1 MYDVYIK
8 NYKSGNSIVTTET
21 KIFGVPLNNDTIGF
35 PVSRPNVKCSEDNA
49 DSFDFSMENT
59 SPYYDAF
66 LELKTLLRVE
76 YDGDTIFDGRVLT
89 IDGST
94 IYQTKTVHCEGS
106 FGYMNDSQYE
116 GIQEKRKSKITWS
129 EYYNR
134 LINNHNTMVGTDNP
148 EKVITRG
155 TVTIDGST
163 TFTPTTETRQ
173 YEPSSWT
180 KTSSLI
186 SSLVSEFGGHIRTR
200 YQNGTRYLD
209 WYKYYARDLGVNRP
223 TVEVGVNIVDL
234 STSDSNIDNLFTYCI
249 PIGASNSNG
258 EPVYVDGYVYTDKNG
273 NQHTH
278 SGKAVPVSI
287 IRDLYTDSQLNDDF
301 HNASDYS
308 SAKANYGSIYRPE
321 NFGGAKTKEQ
331 LWNFMKEWIKNCYFG
346 LATSFTV
353 RGYDIH
359 ITDPAKSKILVGDC
373 VNVKYYIV
381 ENGVKTFVTKRLV
394 CKAVTYD
401 LFNPENNSYT
411 FGIPGEI
418 LKRTYSEGRKSASE
432 QLTGGG
438 GGGGGGDGNQY
449 ELTFLDIARKIQ
461 AAAGESDVYGGNA
474 AMDSFLANGPC
485 FGTVS
490 LYDPAE
496 LPSDEDPPNPRAHPE
511 LAFQANIV
519 GKLTHSGATKWIAVS
534 DRMLC
539 AFMNVRPD
547 RDEAQPVA
555 FIYERYS
562 KSNKYPGYTAQ
573 EPIQVANDGIEVL
586 KNLGLKLYNDGGLKV
601 VVQKTTGLFD
611 TVVNLGANL
620 VDGLSGFL
628 GLKGPTS
635 GLNVSTDGD
644 NDNSKKIVIDAA
656 TAAINLGSVIAGSLA
671 SKLFLD
677 GLNGKAKVGKKQNNA
692 WEVLLNETITYEDD
706 QGVIHTEPG
715 FVVCNDI
722 NIPSIPS
729 FKTKLA
735 IVDTLIANSATIGQ
749 LNAANARIATLEA
762 DAITARNL
770 RASIANI
777 PNLAAQNISA
787 NNVQIN
793 VGGIYGD
800 LSNSIMN
807 LRLVEVTGGYQ
818 IWGAKFNGDIVKTET
833 FNSAT
838 QLSGSWSGNTY
849 TVRATPQGDEI
860 STQTFVSMPTWGT
873 DDDKGKATVS
883 FYYFQDGERVEILP
897 ATINCNAKLQEK
909 GPGSTKIISNG
920 TYYPTDDKIG
930 FKYVVVDVAGGGDY
944 DAGWAAAV
952 AKIAWPSSGT
962 SNSYIEIAYPPSE
975 VDGDSLN
982 RVYAILND
990 GNNAVKLSSNGTT
1003 YARFEHGKYSAGYT
1017 AGWEVAVA
1025 KIVWPS
1031 SGTSN
1036 SYIEIAYPPSE
1047 VDGDSLNRVYAI
1059 LNDGNNAV
1067 KLSSNGT
1074 AYARFEHGKYDAGW
1088 AAARGKITWPG
1099 AGTSGSMNI
1108 KYPPSTVDGSASTKT
1123 YSITNDGNNAV
1134 KLNDTSDGTVVAKFT
1149 HNKYDAGWASARGKI
1164 AWPSAGITGSMNIKY
1179 PPSTVDGS
1187 ASTKTYSITNDGDN
1201 AVKLNDTSDG
1211 TVVAKFTHN
1220 KYSAGVTEGKNACGL
1235 SISTND
1241 AKIKLNKSSNTVTE
1255 VSIVLNLGSVNAQGK
1270 RTVKVTANTT
1280 DLLSNVIQDYK
1291 NAWELA
1297 QGLVTLPAE
1306 GSKATFI
1313 FKYPSATIGETNAV
1327 STTYTIANDGNN
1339 AVKVYS
1345 GGVTVGKI
1353 THGKYDAGWKAAR
1366 DKITWPG
1373 AGTTGSMNIKY
1384 PPSTVDGSASTKT
1397 YSITN
1402 DGNNAVKLNDTS
1414 DGTVVAKFTHNKY
1427 SAGYD
1432 AGNAAGYSSGVT
1444 DGKNAVGLT
1453 ISTSDTKIKRNQSSN
1468 TLTEVKISQDLGS
1481 VGSDKKRT
1489 IKVKANT
1496 TVLLTNVITDY
1507 LDGYNA
1513 GLTAGKSNFVDWLS
1527 TASNRGVWFDY
1538 TTERGSN
1545 YASSLAPSYPE
1556 SGKRRYIYAFFNESS
1571 SGPSHT
1577 IKANTWYVPEP
1588 WLFTA
1593 SGEGTYHQGDLTA
1606 GSYICI
1612 GARGYA
1618 NDGSYAN
1625 WANPAYT
1632 WKVPSGSSPAYS
1644 VVIKGKGNDA
1654 TSASGG
1660 VFTGYTTHYVSSMP
1674 ARRNQAYQYILFTVD
1689 GKKHAFYW

>member
-8 NYKSGNSIVTTET
+8 NYKSGNSIITTET
-21 KIFGVPLNNDTIGF
+21 KIFGVPLNDDTIGF
-35 PVSRPNVKCSEDNA
+35 PVSRPNVKGSEDNA

-59 SPYYDAF
+59 SPYYDSF

-331 LWNFMKEWIKNCYFG
+331 LWNFMKEWMKNCYFG

-359 ITDPAKSKILVGDC
+359 ITDPTKAKILVGDC

-438 GGGGGGDGNQY
+438 GGGGGGDDKQY

-461 AAAGESDVYGGNA
+461 DAAGESEVYGGNA
-474 AMDSFLANGPC
+474 AMDSFLANGQC
-485 FGTVS
+485 SGSVW

-511 LAFQANIV
+511 IAFQANIV
-519 GKLTHSGATKWIAVS
+519 GKLTHSGATKWIAIS

-547 RDEAQPVA
+547 RDEAQPVS

-562 KSNKYPGYTAQ
+562 KSHKYPGYNSKY
-573 EPIQVANDGIEVL
+573 EPIQLANDELEVV
-586 KNLGLKLYNDGGLKV
+586 KNLGLKLYNDGGLKIVAEKTV
-601 VVQKTTGLFD
+601 VGVFD
-611 TVVNLGANL
+611 TVVNIGTNL
-620 VDGLSGFL
+620 VDRLSGFL
-628 GLKGPTS
+628 GLKGPKS
-635 GLNVSTDGD
+635 GLKVSTDGD
-644 NDNSKKIVIDAA
+644 NNGSKQVNIDAESN
-656 TAAINLGSVIAGSLA
+656 TLTLGDIINNVLHPKVEV
-671 SKLFLD
+671 D
-677 GLNGKAKVGKKQNNA
+677 GDAGKAKVGKKQNDA

-735 IVDTLIANSATIGQ
+735 IVDTLIANSATIGE
-749 LNAANARIATLEA
+749 LNAAKARIATLEA
-762 DAITARNL
+762 DAITTRNL

-838 QLSGSWSGNTY
+838 QLSGSWSGNAY
-849 TVRATPQGDEI
+849 TVTANPQGNEI
-860 STQTFVSMPTWGT
+860 STQVFVSTPTWGT
-873 DDDKGKATVS
+873 GDNKGKATVS
-883 FYYFQDGERVEILP
+883 FYYFQNGNRVEILP
-897 ATINCNAKLQEK
+897 AVINCNAKLQEK
-909 GPGSTKIISNG
+909 GPGSVKITSNG
-920 TYYPTDDKIG
+920 TYTPTDDNIG
-930 FKYVVVDVAGGGDY
+930 FKYVEVDVSGGGSGQY

-952 AKIAWPSSGT
+952 AKLSWPGAGSSD
-962 SNSYIEIAYPPSE
+962 NFKVYYPPDT
-975 VDGDSLN
+975 VDG
-982 RVYAILND
+982 
-990 GNNAVKLSSNGTT
+990 NAVYK
-1003 YARFEHGKYSAGYT
+1003 
-1017 AGWEVAVA
+1017 
-1025 KIVWPS
+1025 
-1031 SGTSN
+1031 
-1036 SYIEIAYPPSE
+1036 
-1047 VDGDSLNRVYAI
+1047 
-1059 LNDGNNAV
+1059 
-1067 KLSSNGT
+1067 
-1074 AYARFEHGKYDAGW
+1074 AYALANKDKNTVKVSNNGVIIAELAHNKYDAGW
-1088 AAARGKITWPG
+1088 EAARAKVEFPAT
-1099 AGTSGSMNI
+1099 GTTASMDI
-1108 KYPPSTVDGSASTKT
+1108 KYPPSTVDGSAITRT
-1123 YSITNDGNNAV
+1123 YTLS
-1134 KLNDTSDGTVVAKFT
+1134 
-1149 HNKYDAGWASARGKI
+1149 
-1164 AWPSAGITGSMNIKY
+1164 
-1179 PPSTVDGS
+1179 
-1187 ASTKTYSITNDGDN
+1187 NDGDN
-1201 AVKLNDTSDG
+1201 AVKLTG
-1211 TVVAKFTHN
+1211 GGYTVAKLTHN
-1220 KYSAGVTEGKNACGL
+1220 KYTAGYNAG
-1235 SISTND
+1235 STAGYN
-1241 AKIKLNKSSNTVTE
+1241 
-1255 VSIVLNLGSVNAQGK
+1255 
-1270 RTVKVTANTT
+1270 
-1280 DLLSNVIQDYK
+1280 
-1291 NAWELA
+1291 
-1297 QGLVTLPAE
+1297 
-1306 GSKATFI
+1306 
-1313 FKYPSATIGETNAV
+1313 
-1327 STTYTIANDGNN
+1327 
-1339 AVKVYS
+1339 S
-1345 GGVTVGKI
+1345 G
-1353 THGKYDAGWKAAR
+1353 
-1366 DKITWPG
+1366 
-1373 AGTTGSMNIKY
+1373 
-1384 PPSTVDGSASTKT
+1384 
-1397 YSITN
+1397 
-1402 DGNNAVKLNDTS
+1402 
-1414 DGTVVAKFTHNKY
+1414 Y
-1427 SAGYD
+1427 SA
-1432 AGNAAGYSSGVT
+1432 GVT

-1453 ISTSDTKIKRNQSSN
+1453 ISASDAKIKRNQSSSA
-1468 TLTEVKISQDLGS
+1468 LTEVAITVNTGS
-1481 VGSDKKRT
+1481 RGSDGNRT
-1489 IKVKANT
+1489 IQVKANS
-1496 TVLLTNVITDY
+1496 TVLLSTVINDY
-1507 LDGYNA
+1507 TPGYDA
-1513 GLTAGKSNFVDWLS
+1513 GYEAGVAQAGGS
-1527 TASNRGVWFDY
+1527 AWFDY
-1538 TTERGSN
+1538 TSSRGSSSDSSFIDISNESTTRYVYVFYRKRDGTRVNKTNVTWYLPKAMLFQNVSKGATNEELTPNTYICVGYSRGGYAGN
-1545 YASSLAPSYPE
+1545 YKE
-1556 SGKRRYIYAFFNESS
+1556 SGHTYHVPASGASLGSAAIGGPVSDISGALPGYTLHLVS
-1571 SGPSHT
+1571 SGSM
-1577 IKANTWYVPEP
+1577 
-1588 WLFTA
+1588 
-1593 SGEGTYHQGDLTA
+1593 G
-1606 GSYICI
+1606 
-1612 GARGYA
+1612 
-1618 NDGSYAN
+1618 
-1625 WANPAYT
+1625 
-1632 WKVPSGSSPAYS
+1632 
-1644 VVIKGKGNDA
+1644 
-1654 TSASGG
+1654 ASGG
-1660 VFTGYTTHYVSSMP
+1660 PSTRRYVRFTLNG
-1674 ARRNQAYQYILFTVD
+1674 A
-1689 GKKHAFYW
+1689 KHAFYFT

>member
-8 NYKSGNSIVTTET
+8 NYKSGNSIITTET

-59 SPYYDAF
+59 SPYYDSF

-134 LINNHNTMVGTDNP
+134 LINNHNTMIGTDNP

-287 IRDLYTDSQLNDDF
+287 IRDLYMDSQLNDDF

-331 LWNFMKEWIKNCYFG
+331 LWNFMKEWMKNCYFG

-359 ITDPAKSKILVGDC
+359 ITDPAKAKILVGDC

-438 GGGGGGDGNQY
+438 GGGGGDDKQY

-461 AAAGESDVYGGNA
+461 AAAGESDIYGGNA
-474 AMDSFLANGPC
+474 AMDSFLANGQC
-485 FGTVS
+485 SGAVW

-511 LAFQANIV
+511 IAFQANIV
-519 GKLTHSGATKWIAVS
+519 GKLTHSGATKWIAIS

-539 AFMNVRPD
+539 AFINVRPD

-562 KSNKYPGYTAQ
+562 KSNKYPGYNSTYN
-573 EPIQVANDGIEVL
+573 PIQVAAETKTIVPAVGFAIQTAVEVSANVL
-586 KNLGLKLYNDGGLKV
+586 KSTLLGGSALLNKTSQDGGNTWTK
-601 VVQKTTGLFD
+601 
-611 TVVNLGANL
+611 NIELGSLAG
-620 VDGLSGFL
+620 VL
-628 GLKGPTS
+628 GGYLALNGPS
-635 GLNVSTDGD
+635 SKLEVSTNEDESG
-644 NDNSKKIVIDAA
+644 SKKIVMDAA
-656 TAAINLGSVIAGSLA
+656 TAAINLGSVVAGSL
-671 SKLFLD
+671 SPKVLFD
-677 GLNGKAKVGKKQNNA
+677 GLAGKAKVGKKQNDA

-706 QGVIHTEPG
+706 QGVTHTEPG

-722 NIPSIPS
+722 NFPSIPS

-735 IVDTLIANSATIGQ
+735 IVDTLIANKATIGE
-749 LNAANARIATLEA
+749 LNAAKARITTLEA
-762 DAITARNL
+762 DAITTTNMHSKNVTF
-770 RASIANI
+770 ASATASRLNCNEINAQAHLI
-777 PNLAAQNISA
+777 LPNGLYAEAAGVWQIQLIQDG
-787 NNVQIN
+787 NNYTLKEIK
-793 VGGIYGD
+793 
-800 LSNSIMN
+800 L
-807 LRLVEVTGGYQ
+807 
-818 IWGAKFNGDIVKTET
+818 NGDERNIGS
-833 FNSAT
+833 FSRAT

-849 TVRATPQGDEI
+849 TVTASPQGNEI
-860 STQTFVSMPTWGT
+860 STQTFVSTPTWGT
-873 DDDKGKATVS
+873 GDNKGKATVS
-883 FYYFQDGERVEILP
+883 FYYFQNGSRVEILP
-897 ATINCNAKLQEK
+897 AVINCNAKLQEK
-909 GPGSTKIISNG
+909 GPGSVKITSNG
-920 TYYPTDDKIG
+920 TYTPTDDNIG
-930 FKYVVVDVAGGGDY
+930 FKYVEVDVSGGGSGQY

-952 AKIAWPSSGT
+952 AKLSWPSAGT
-962 SNSYIEIAYPPSE
+962 ENSYISIGYPPST
-975 VDGDSLN
+975 VDGSALSKI
-982 RVYAILND
+982 YAILND
-990 GNNAVKLSSNGTT
+990 GNNAVVLSNNGTS
-1003 YARFEHGKYSAGYT
+1003 YARFVHNKYN
-1017 AGWEVAVA
+1017 AGWGA
-1025 KIVWPS
+1025 
-1031 SGTSN
+1031 
-1036 SYIEIAYPPSE
+1036 
-1047 VDGDSLNRVYAI
+1047 AI
-1059 LNDGNNAV
+1059 
-1067 KLSSNGT
+1067 
-1074 AYARFEHGKYDAGW
+1074 
-1088 AAARGKITWPG
+1088 GKITWP
-1099 AGTSGSMNI
+1099 S
-1108 KYPPSTVDGSASTKT
+1108 
-1123 YSITNDGNNAV
+1123 
-1134 KLNDTSDGTVVAKFT
+1134 
-1149 HNKYDAGWASARGKI
+1149 
-1164 AWPSAGITGSMNIKY
+1164 
-1179 PPSTVDGS
+1179 
-1187 ASTKTYSITNDGDN
+1187 
-1201 AVKLNDTSDG
+1201 
-1211 TVVAKFTHN
+1211 
-1220 KYSAGVTEGKNACGL
+1220 
-1235 SISTND
+1235 
-1241 AKIKLNKSSNTVTE
+1241 
-1255 VSIVLNLGSVNAQGK
+1255 
-1270 RTVKVTANTT
+1270 
-1280 DLLSNVIQDYK
+1280 
-1291 NAWELA
+1291 
-1297 QGLVTLPAE
+1297 
-1306 GSKATFI
+1306 
-1313 FKYPSATIGETNAV
+1313 
-1327 STTYTIANDGNN
+1327 
-1339 AVKVYS
+1339 
-1345 GGVTVGKI
+1345 
-1353 THGKYDAGWKAAR
+1353 
-1366 DKITWPG
+1366 

-1402 DGNNAVKLNDTS
+1402 DDNNTVKLNDTS
-1414 DGTVVAKFTHNKY
+1414 NGTVVAKFSHNKY
-1427 SAGYD
+1427 SAGRTNGWSAARGACILPVSQSTGAYVACQIPGVQEDTTGSANYYVTADNTYAYIRANGTSGTIVARVSNPAYD
-1432 AGNAAGYSSGVT
+1432 N
-1444 DGKNAVGLT
+1444 GKDAVGLT
-1453 ISTSDTKIKRNQSSN
+1453 ISTSDAKIKRNQSSSA
-1468 TLTEVKISQDLGS
+1468 LTEVSITLNTGS
-1481 VGSDKKRT
+1481 RGSDGNRT
-1489 IKVKANT
+1489 IQVKANS
-1496 TVLLTNVITDY
+1496 TVLLSTVINDY
-1507 LDGYNA
+1507 TPGYNDGYSAGVSQVFDNA
-1513 GLTAGKSNFVDWLS
+1513 NFGYTSTPGSYASFVDCS
-1527 TASNRGVWFDY
+1527 VPGTSRHIFV
-1538 TTERGSN
+1538 
-1545 YASSLAPSYPE
+1545 
-1556 SGKRRYIYAFFNESS
+1556 RYKDKNGTWHNKTS
-1571 SGPSHT
+1571 
-1577 IKANTWYVPEP
+1577 KTWYVPLP
-1588 WLFTA
+1588 KLFVVSGPA
-1593 SGEGTYHQGDLTA
+1593 SGTTAEELT
-1606 GSYICI
+1606 GNTYICA
-1612 GARGYA
+1612 GYSRGGY
-1618 NDGSYAN
+1618 DGGGDTTFTSKCYHVPASGHNTPFAMRCLTKEQSY
-1625 WANPAYT
+1625 PGSSAYT
-1632 WKVPSGSSPAYS
+1632 YTFRLETTISFS
-1644 VVIKGKGNDA
+1644 
-1654 TSASGG
+1654 
-1660 VFTGYTTHYVSSMP
+1660 TGTNYT
-1674 ARRNQAYQYILFTVD
+1674 
-1689 GKKHAFYW
+1689 FYR

>member
-8 NYKSGNSIVTTET
+8 NYKSGNSIITTET
-21 KIFGVPLNNDTIGF
+21 KIFGVPLNDDTIGF

-59 SPYYDAF
+59 SPYYDSF

-163 TFTPTTETRQ
+163 TFTPTAETRQ

-258 EPVYVDGYVYTDKNG
+258 EPLYVDGYVYTDKNG

-359 ITDPAKSKILVGDC
+359 ITDPTKAKILVGDC

-438 GGGGGGDGNQY
+438 GGGGGSGDDKQY

-474 AMDSFLANGPC
+474 AMDSFLANGQC
-485 FGTVS
+485 SGSVW

-511 LAFQANIV
+511 IAFQANIV
-519 GKLTHSGATKWIAVS
+519 GKLTHSGATKWIAIS

-562 KSNKYPGYTAQ
+562 KSHKYPGYNSNYN
-573 EPIQVANDGIEVL
+573 PIQVAAE
-586 KNLGLKLYNDGGLKV
+586 
-601 VVQKTTGLFD
+601 T
-611 TVVNLGANL
+611 
-620 VDGLSGFL
+620 
-628 GLKGPTS
+628 
-635 GLNVSTDGD
+635 
-644 NDNSKKIVIDAA
+644 KKIVPAVGFAIQTAVEVSTNVLKSTLLGGASLLNRTSQDGGNTWLKNIELGSLAGVLGGHLALNGPGSTLEVSTNEDESGSNKIVMDAA
-656 TAAINLGSVIAGSLA
+656 TAAINLGSVVAGSF
-671 SKLFLD
+671 SPKVLFD
-677 GLNGKAKVGKKQNNA
+677 GLAGKAKVGKKQNDA

-706 QGVIHTEPG
+706 QGVTHTEPG

-722 NIPSIPS
+722 NVPSIPS

-735 IVDTLIANSATIGQ
+735 IVDTLIANKATIGE
-749 LNAANARIATLEA
+749 LNAAKARITTLET
-762 DAITARNL
+762 DAITTNNL
-770 RASIANI
+770 AASIARI
-777 PNLAAQNISA
+777 SNLSAQNVTVSGL
-787 NNVQIN
+787 QFS
-793 VGGIYGD
+793 VGGGLYG
-800 LSNSIMN
+800 NVTNGIMN
-807 LRLVEVTGGYQ
+807 IALQEVTGGYQ
-818 IWGAKFNGDIVKTET
+818 IWATKFNGDIVKTET
-833 FNSAT
+833 FSRAT

-849 TVRATPQGDEI
+849 TVTANPQGNEI
-860 STQTFVSMPTWGT
+860 STQVFVSTPTWGT
-873 DDDKGKATVS
+873 GDNKGKATVS
-883 FYYFQDGERVEILP
+883 FYYFQNGNRVEILP
-897 ATINCNAKLQEK
+897 AVINCNAKLQEK
-909 GPGSTKIISNG
+909 GPGSVKITSNG
-920 TYYPTDDKIG
+920 TYTPTDDNIG
-930 FKYVVVDVAGGGDY
+930 FKYVEVDVSGGGSGQY

-952 AKIAWPSSGT
+952 AKLSWPSAGT
-962 SNSYIEIAYPPSE
+962 ANSYISIGYPPST
-975 VDGDSLN
+975 VDGSALSK
-982 RVYAILND
+982 VYAILND
-990 GNNAVKLSSNGTT
+990 GNNAVKLSNNGAT
-1003 YARFEHGKYSAGYT
+1003 
-1017 AGWEVAVA
+1017 
-1025 KIVWPS
+1025 
-1031 SGTSN
+1031 
-1036 SYIEIAYPPSE
+1036 
-1047 VDGDSLNRVYAI
+1047 
-1059 LNDGNNAV
+1059 
-1067 KLSSNGT
+1067 
-1074 AYARFEHGKYDAGW
+1074 YARFEHGKYDAGW
-1088 AAARGKITWPG
+1088 EAARAKVEFPATG
-1099 AGTSGSMNI
+1099 ATASMDI
-1108 KYPPSTVDGSASTKT
+1108 KYPPSTVDGSAVTKT
-1123 YSITNDGNNAV
+1123 YTLS
-1134 KLNDTSDGTVVAKFT
+1134 
-1149 HNKYDAGWASARGKI
+1149 
-1164 AWPSAGITGSMNIKY
+1164 
-1179 PPSTVDGS
+1179 
-1187 ASTKTYSITNDGDN
+1187 NDGDN
-1201 AVKLNDTSDG
+1201 AVKLTG
-1211 TVVAKFTHN
+1211 GGYTVAKLTHN
-1220 KYSAGVTEGKNACGL
+1220 KYTAGYNAG
-1235 SISTND
+1235 STAGYN
-1241 AKIKLNKSSNTVTE
+1241 
-1255 VSIVLNLGSVNAQGK
+1255 
-1270 RTVKVTANTT
+1270 
-1280 DLLSNVIQDYK
+1280 
-1291 NAWELA
+1291 
-1297 QGLVTLPAE
+1297 
-1306 GSKATFI
+1306 
-1313 FKYPSATIGETNAV
+1313 
-1327 STTYTIANDGNN
+1327 
-1339 AVKVYS
+1339 S
-1345 GGVTVGKI
+1345 G
-1353 THGKYDAGWKAAR
+1353 
-1366 DKITWPG
+1366 
-1373 AGTTGSMNIKY
+1373 
-1384 PPSTVDGSASTKT
+1384 
-1397 YSITN
+1397 
-1402 DGNNAVKLNDTS
+1402 
-1414 DGTVVAKFTHNKY
+1414 Y
-1427 SAGYD
+1427 SA
-1432 AGNAAGYSSGVT
+1432 GVT

-1453 ISTSDTKIKRNQSSN
+1453 ISASDAKIKRNQSSSA
-1468 TLTEVKISQDLGS
+1468 LTEVAITLNTGS
-1481 VGSDKKRT
+1481 RGSDGNRT
-1489 IKVKANT
+1489 IQVKANS
-1496 TVLLTNVITDY
+1496 TVLLSTVINDY
-1507 LDGYNA
+1507 TPGYDA
-1513 GLTAGKSNFVDWLS
+1513 GYEAGVAQAGGS
-1527 TASNRGVWFDY
+1527 AWFDY
-1538 TTERGSN
+1538 TSSRGS
-1545 YASSLAPSYPE
+1545 SSDSSFIDISNESTTRYVYVFYRKRDGTRVNKTNVTWYLPKAMLFQNVSKGATNEELTPNTYICVGYSRGGYTGDYKE
-1556 SGKRRYIYAFFNESS
+1556 SGHTYHVPASGASLGSAAIGGPVSDISGALPGYTLHLVS
-1571 SGPSHT
+1571 SGSM
-1577 IKANTWYVPEP
+1577 
-1588 WLFTA
+1588 
-1593 SGEGTYHQGDLTA
+1593 G
-1606 GSYICI
+1606 
-1612 GARGYA
+1612 
-1618 NDGSYAN
+1618 
-1625 WANPAYT
+1625 
-1632 WKVPSGSSPAYS
+1632 
-1644 VVIKGKGNDA
+1644 
-1654 TSASGG
+1654 ASGG
-1660 VFTGYTTHYVSSMP
+1660 PSTRRYVRFTLNG
-1674 ARRNQAYQYILFTVD
+1674 A
-1689 GKKHAFYW
+1689 KHAFYFT